1 MEGWGYRSEKGAET
15 QRRVYSTDP
24 PKLNKTEH
32 LFEKREVLT
41 HIRVQRVK
49 SLEMRWIRRSLKSCL
64 WCLFNEKRPARA
76 EPTGIKTRGILS
88 AVVPSL
94 TLNYANQYSS
104 HSSLWT
110 APFARSYSTTTTAN
124 TPPPPDSRAF
134 SCWLR
139 QSEGH
144 VGFSSPPILLLL
156 PPVMSSGY
164 TTRSCGTDT
173 WKYFIFVC
181 ACWKSPSPHI
191 FLHQPCYLFTLT
203 SGGGSTASSGCRFI
217 IKYT

>member
-49 SLEMRWIRRSLKSCL
+49 SLEMRWIHRSLKSCL

-124 TPPPPDSRAF
+124 TPPLPIAERF
-134 SCWLR
+134 
-139 QSEGH
+139 H
-144 VGFSSPPILLLL
+144 VGSDNPR
-156 PPVMSSGY
+156 VMSAFH
-164 TTRSCGTDT
+164 R
-173 WKYFIFVC
+173 
-181 ACWKSPSPHI
+181 H
-191 FLHQPCYLFTLT
+191 
-203 SGGGSTASSGCRFI
+203 RF
-217 IKYT
+217 YCCFPL